1 MIDIKVN
8 TDAIEL
14 NAKNIEQ
21 LMTDN
26 PDFRKRL
33 QDIIRTDIWEARN
46 AVVRN
51 ISGVFDNGDP
61 AESRRA
67 IRNIVYEKILGA
79 NLNMMNMKRGTAKW
93 SVRQVERKVEQNPH
107 MRGGNRRKRSYKTI
121 RMHGYEGKARGMILR
136 WVDEGNQEER
146 KTRYGNRGM
155 ITPRNFFR
163 PTAQAALNVVAE
175 HIGKMIDD
183 ELQRMYDKNN
193 K

>member
-51 ISGVFDNGDP
+51 ISGVFGNGDP

-183 ELQRMYDKNN
+183 ELQKMYDKNN

>member
-51 ISGVFDNGDP
+51 ISGVFGNGDP

-93 SVRQVERKVEQNPH
+93 SVRQVEREVEQNPH

>member
-51 ISGVFDNGDP
+51 ISGVFSNGDP

>member
-26 PDFRKRL
+26 PDFRKQL

-51 ISGVFDNGDP
+51 ISGVFGNGDP

>member
-51 ISGVFDNGDP
+51 ISGVFGNGDP